1 MDLFGT
7 AAAPPPP
14 AAEAPTMNLPALS
27 PETVSAIEAL
37 EVPADDANMPADDA
51 DIAAAVGEVVGPD
64 MQAGGATPAELLEER
79 RKKAEMRH
87 AARKAAAIAISTKVK
102 ADSDT
107 LVNDPKIANAGGF
120 KKAFFLG
127 VVALMSGGPAA
138 LSARELLIANSA
150 AASQQTILADVC
162 STSAASMSKVQLLQ
176 TEYDVLKGSNLGLGP
191 LMGTQQ
197 QQQELDY
204 AKLVATMNERMC
216 TDKRATYAVAV
227 AAVAAARTN
236 AMTAA
241 GAWVLSSVG
250 AGVAAIM
257 TAGVKAMSSGDAS
270 ELRALVNKASKAP
283 QTPDSAPAPMN
294 PAEQKVVV
302 PAFPDLN
309 LMSPAPAQPQP
320 QTQPPPARRARG
332 GRRTYRKAKRSGKT
346 RKGRR

>member
-14 AAEAPTMNLPALS
+14 AAETPTMNLPALS
-27 PETVSAIEAL
+27 QETVSAIEAL
-37 EVPADDANMPADDA
+37 EVPADVANDA
-51 DIAAAVGEVVGPD
+51 DIAAGVGEVVGPD
-64 MQAGGATPAELLEER
+64 MQAGGGPSEEVL
-79 RKKAEMRH
+79 
-87 AARKAAAIAISTKVK
+87 AARKQKLEMIRAARTAAAAAIATKVK
-102 ADSDT
+102 ADSNT
-107 LVNDPKIANAGGF
+107 LVNDPNIKTAGNF
-120 KKAFFLG
+120 RNLFLCALFAFL
-127 VVALMSGGPAA
+127 SGGPLAA
-138 LSARELLIANSA
+138 STRELLMANSA
-150 AASQQTILADVC
+150 AASQQTILTDVC
-162 STSAASMSKVQLLQ
+162 STSAASTSKVELLQ
-176 TEYDVLKGSNLGLGP
+176 TEYDVLKASNLGLGP

-204 AKLVATMNERMC
+204 AKLLATMNERMC

>member
-7 AAAPPPP
+7 AAAPPP
-14 AAEAPTMNLPALS
+14 AVAEAPTMNLPALS
-27 PETVSAIEAL
+27 EETVSAIEAL

-51 DIAAAVGEVVGPD
+51 DIAAAVEKVVGAD
-64 MQAGGATPAELLEER
+64 MQAGGATSAEVLEER
-79 RKKAEMRH
+79 KKKAEMRH
-87 AARKAAAIAISTKVK
+87 ASRKAAAEAIATKVNS
-102 ADSDT
+102 DSNA

-127 VVALMSGGPAA
+127 VVALLSGGPAGLA
-138 LSARELLIANSA
+138 GRELLIANSA

-162 STSAASMSKVQLLQ
+162 STSAASTSKVQLLQ

-236 AMTAA
+236 AVTASVA
-241 GAWVLSSVG
+241 LILSSVG
-250 AGVAAIM
+250 AGVAAM
-257 TAGVKAMSSGDAS
+257 LTAGVKAVSSGDAS
-270 ELRALVNKASKAP
+270 ELRALVNKASEAP
-283 QTPDSAPAPMN
+283 QTPASSRAPMN
-294 PAEQKVVV
+294 PAQQDVVV
-302 PAFPDLN
+302 PAFPDLS
-309 LMSPAPAQPQP
+309 LMSPAPAP
-320 QTQPPPARRARG
+320 ARG

>member
-27 PETVSAIEAL
+27 QETVSAIEAL

-236 AMTAA
+236 TMTASA
-241 GAWVLSSVG
+241 AWVLSSVG
-250 AGVAAIM
+250 AAVAAIM
-257 TAGVKAMSSGDAS
+257 TAGVKAISGDAS
-270 ELRALVNKASKAP
+270 ELRALVNKASEAP
-283 QTPDSAPAPMN
+283 QTPDSGPVPVN
-294 PAEQKVVV
+294 PA
-302 PAFPDLN
+302 
-309 LMSPAPAQPQP
+309 M
-320 QTQPPPARRARG
+320 PPAAIPMASLDAVASAPGAPEKSRGRRG